1 MCVCVCVCVC
11 DTPYLTMFR
20 CVLKMTVS
28 FSSASKPK
36 LTLSPGHQLL
46 TGDSVTL
53 TCELGVSSGLVFYW
67 YRDTQTSD
75 PVAQTDGNSYSIISV
90 KVSDG
95 GQYWCRAGRGDP
107 VYHTPYSNEVWV
119 NVTGEF
125 FHRTYKGINHICMY
139 ACMYGNVCLFG

>member
-1 MCVCVCVCVC
+1 
-11 DTPYLTMFR
+11 
-20 CVLKMTVS
+20 MTVS

-75 PVAQTDGNSYSIISV
+75 PVNQTDVNSYSIISV

-107 VYHTPYSNEVWV
+107 VYHTQYSDAVEIKVA
-119 NVTGEF
+119 G
-125 FHRTYKGINHICMY
+125 
-139 ACMYGNVCLFG
+139 

>member
-1 MCVCVCVCVC
+1 MILCVCVRVIQ
-11 DTPYLTMFR
+11 YLYLCLDVFDNDS
-20 CVLKMTVS
+20 VS

-46 TGDSVTL
+46 TGDPVTL
-53 TCELGVSSGLVFYW
+53 TFELGVSSGLVFYW

-95 GQYWCRAGRGDP
+95 GQYWCRAGRDRKS
-107 VYHTPYSNEVWV
+107 VV
-119 NVTGEF
+119 
-125 FHRTYKGINHICMY
+125 
-139 ACMYGNVCLFG
+139 